1 MCTILFAFKTH
12 PEYDFIFIGNRD
24 EFKARPSIR
33 AHFWESHPNVLAG
46 IDLEKNGTW
55 TGITKEGR
63 IAFVTNYRD
72 FTLIKDSNLSRGF
85 LTHDFLTSS
94 IQPKEYLRI
103 VQNKGSMFNPFNLI
117 VGTTEELWYYSNI
130 EDRIRRISPG
140 IYGISNSLLNTP
152 WYKVEKA
159 KKRFTSHLN
168 NSFTVKG
175 LFDILDDTEIPPDD
189 YLPQTGIPLETERLL
204 STIHIDSPEYGTL
217 YKTIILIHR
226 SGRVDFYEK
235 HLNKKNNWVLH
246 SYTFRLEK

>member
-159 KKRFTSHLN
+159 KNAS
-168 NSFTVKG
+168 
-175 LFDILDDTEIPPDD
+175 
-189 YLPQTGIPLETERLL
+189 LPI
-204 STIHIDSPEYGTL
+204 
-217 YKTIILIHR
+217 
-226 SGRVDFYEK
+226 
-235 HLNKKNNWVLH
+235 
-246 SYTFRLEK
+246 